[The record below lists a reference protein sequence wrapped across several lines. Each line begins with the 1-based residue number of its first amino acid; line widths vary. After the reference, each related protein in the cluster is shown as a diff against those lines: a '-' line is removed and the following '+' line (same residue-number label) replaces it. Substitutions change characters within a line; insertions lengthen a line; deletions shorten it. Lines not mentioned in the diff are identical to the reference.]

1 MARMWWGYSR
11 ALVGDAHPV
20 LDTRQRRGSDVE
32 EVLPGAARGTRRRR
46 GRTMPGAAALLRVAV
61 ALALAVSAGSSE
73 AGETRLLDHG
83 ASDALQE
90 SSVSVSVLRALRAQ
104 HQSSHSSEESESQEL
119 QPGDSAS
126 LRFMGAGGAGVRIE
140 GFTLRAEQDATAVGV
155 VGLSVEANV
164 KGAIAGWPVGQ
175 NSTLTRNRNTAGVR
189 YALKP
194 ETCTR
199 HPKFYP
205 RNLKPQTPNPKP
217 QTPNPKPQTPNSK
230 PSIPDPKT

>member
-1 MARMWWGYSR
+1 MARMWWGDSQGP
-11 ALVGDAHPV
+11 VVVAHPV
-20 LDTRQRRGSDVE
+20 LDTRQRRGSDGE

-46 GRTMPGAAALLRVAV
+46 GRTMPGAAALLLVAV

-73 AGETRLLDHG
+73 AGGTRLLDHG

-104 HQSSHSSEESESQEL
+104 QQVTSSHSSEESESQEL

-126 LRFMGAGGAGVRIE
+126 LRAMGGGGARVSGPA
-140 GFTLRAEQDATAVGV
+140 LRAEQDATAFGV

-189 YALKP
+189 YALK
-194 ETCTR
+194 
-199 HPKFYP
+199 
-205 RNLKPQTPNPKP
+205 
-217 QTPNPKPQTPNSK
+217 
-230 PSIPDPKT
+230 